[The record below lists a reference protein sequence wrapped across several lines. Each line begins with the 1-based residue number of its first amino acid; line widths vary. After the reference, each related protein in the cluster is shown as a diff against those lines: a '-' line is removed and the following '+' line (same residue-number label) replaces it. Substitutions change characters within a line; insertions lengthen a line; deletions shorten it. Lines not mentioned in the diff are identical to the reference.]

1 MRWCLSALLLLSSL
15 ASSGQESDG
24 WVAKGDSLLQ
34 QGRAQR
40 AVQAFDQAIE
50 EAPSART
57 YSARARAWY
66 VLDRMDRYIVDVET
80 ALHKD
85 STWPEANYQRALYAM
100 RAGDPHL
107 AERHA
112 TTAIEHGSDGP
123 LKSLSLV
130 LRGTARS
137 ELLQREGA
145 IEDLTAGL
153 KGRPDDTEAMTVLAR
168 LLDQSGRHD
177 EALQVLTDLCER
189 EPEELGHWSNRG
201 YELAAL
207 GRHEDALAMYA
218 KALAIDPDEPVALS
232 NQAASLLALG
242 RKEEAMKAVTR
253 SLKGYPSNAEAL
265 KTRALLLLDLGER
278 SKACDDLTLAKAL
291 GEDPEVDRLHLEFCS
306 KPGDR

>member
-1 MRWCLSALLLLSSL
+1 MGGEGRFAP
-15 ASSGQESDG
+15 A
-24 WVAKGDSLLQ
+24 A
-34 QGRAQR
+34 GRAQR

-50 EAPSART
+50 EAPSARDLLRQGRGL
-57 YSARARAWY
+57 ACPRW
-66 VLDRMDRYIVDVET
+66 MDRYIVDVET

-123 LKSLSLV
+123 LKSLSTV
-130 LRGTARS
+130 LRGTARVNCFN
-137 ELLQREGA
+137 
-145 IEDLTAGL
+145 
-153 KGRPDDTEAMTVLAR
+153 GRGDRGPDRRAERPPDDTEAMTVLAR

-218 KALAIDPDEPVALS
+218 GKALAIDPDEPVALS

-278 SKACDDLTLAKAL
+278 SKACDDLTLAKA
-291 GEDPEVDRLHLEFCS
+291 
-306 KPGDR
+306 PG